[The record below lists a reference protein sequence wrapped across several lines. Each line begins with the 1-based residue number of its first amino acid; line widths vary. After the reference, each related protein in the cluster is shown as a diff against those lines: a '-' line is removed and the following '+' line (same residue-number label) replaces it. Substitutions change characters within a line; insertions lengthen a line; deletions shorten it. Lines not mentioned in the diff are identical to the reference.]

1 MTFRATCR
9 ALPVLGVLAVAACG
23 GAPPPPPQ
31 NFAPLNY
38 SYLPPIT
45 LKVATI
51 NVVNQYMPDPG
62 AAGLIAQDPANPV
75 SALTDVLNRRLIPSG
90 TPGTATATIES
101 ASIEQAGP
109 DLTGVMTVRV
119 DVQSADGLSTG
130 YTIASVTHSATAPDD
145 PGQMQAALYD
155 MTKQLMDGI
164 NVQLQYQLQHNLGSW
179 IVYTPNAALGYGAPA
194 PAAYSSGVVQATP
207 LTGSPSP
214 VVPTPAVAAPA
225 LPTAIPPAPPYQ
237 APAAAPPAYAPY
249 PPAPPAPAT
258 GYLPPTPY

>member
-1 MTFRATCR
+1 MTFRAACR
-9 ALPVLGVLAVAACG
+9 ALPMLGVLAMTACG
-23 GAPPPPPQ
+23 GAPPPPPP

-75 SALTDVLNRRLIPSG
+75 TALTDLLNRRLIPSG

-109 DLTGVMTVRV
+109 NLTGVMTVRV
-119 DVQSADGLSTG
+119 DVLSADGLSTG

-145 PGQMQAALYD
+145 ASQMPAALYD

-179 IVYTPNAALGYGAPA
+179 IVYTPNAALGYGTSAPT
-194 PAAYSSGVVQATP
+194 AYASGAVQATP
-207 LTGSPSP
+207 LTGAPGVVTPSL
-214 VVPTPAVAAPA
+214 VAPTPAVAAPA
-225 LPTAIPPAPPYQ
+225 QLAPPTAIPAPSYQ
-237 APAAAPPAYAPY
+237 APAAALGGYT
-249 PPAPPAPAT
+249 PPAP
-258 GYLPPTPY
+258 Y